1 MVEEMTGIPAQDLKR
16 AAHIIGTT
24 KSLLS
29 TALQGVY
36 QANQATASACQINNI
51 NLLRGLIGKPGSG
64 IYQMNGQ
71 PTAQNNR
78 ESGCDGEF
86 PGFRNNL
93 NPKHMQEMADVWNI
107 ELEKIPHW
115 NQPTHIHNMLKY
127 IASGSIQMFWIS
139 GTNPLVSLPNLPRV
153 RELLTS
159 PKLFV
164 VCQDIFEKETAA
176 IADVVLPAAQ
186 WGEKTGCFTNVDRT
200 VHLSH
205 KAVNPPGEAISD
217 FEVFVDYAK
226 RMDFRDKDG
235 EPLLPW
241 SNENEAFEA
250 WKKMSAGRPCDYTGM
265 TYEKLT
271 GGSGIQWPCN
281 EENPEG
287 TERLFTDGVFY
298 TDIGYCESYGHDLE
312 AGAPLTKREYE
323 ALNPRG
329 RAILKAANYLA
340 VIEGPDDEY
349 PLQLSTGRL
358 VYHFHTRTKTGR
370 SKELEDAAPEP
381 RVEISEED
389 AAALGIEEGEQVTIR
404 SRRGVVQMPAAIR
417 KIAKGQ
423 IFIPFHYGYF
433 DAPND
438 IARAANELTQGGY
451 LLHIMNDGILMSY
464 SELWDPISK

>member
-1 MVEEMTGIPAQDLKR
+1 MGLEVLLEKVEKYNPEMVEEITGIPAKDLKR

-24 KSLLS
+24 KSLMS

-71 PTAQNNR
+71 PMAQNNR

-86 PGFRNNL
+86 PGFPNNL

-115 NQPTHIHNMLKY
+115 DQPTDIHNMLKY
-127 IASGSIQMFWIS
+127 IASGTIQMFWIS

-153 RELLTS
+153 RELFTN

-164 VCQDIFEKETAA
+164 VCQDIFMTESAA

-186 WGEKTGCFTNVDRT
+186 WAEKTGCFTNVDRT

-205 KAVNPPGEAISD
+205 KAVNPPGEAKSD
-217 FEVFVDYAK
+217 FEIFLDYSR

-235 EPLLPW
+235 EPLRPW
-241 SNENEAFEA
+241 TNENEAFEA
-250 WKKMSAGRPCDYTGM
+250 WKKMSAGRPFDYTGM

-281 EENPEG
+281 KENPEG
-287 TERLFTDGVFY
+287 TERLFTDCVFY
-298 TDIGYCESYGHDLE
+298 TDIEYCESYGHDLE
-312 AGAPLTKREYE
+312 NGC
-323 ALNPRG
+323 
-329 RAILKAANYLA
+329 
-340 VIEGPDDEY
+340 
-349 PLQLSTGRL
+349 ST
-358 VYHFHTRTKTGR
+358 Y
-370 SKELEDAAPEP
+370 
-381 RVEISEED
+381 
-389 AAALGIEEGEQVTIR
+389 
-404 SRRGVVQMPAAIR
+404 
-417 KIAKGQ
+417 
-423 IFIPFHYGYF
+423 
-433 DAPND
+433 
-438 IARAANELTQGGY
+438 
-451 LLHIMNDGILMSY
+451 
-464 SELWDPISK
+464 